1 MARIVPRTTAPAPHA
16 ARSAA
21 DAATD
26 PAPAPV
32 APAAGDSQ
40 AVAVL
45 AALSAEPGGAPSR

>member
-1 MARIVPRTTAPAPHA
+1 MARTSTPAPHA

-32 APAAGDSQ
+32 APAAGAEKSQ
-40 AVAVL
+40 HQSLKVRIHRDA
-45 AALSAEPGGAPSR
+45 SRETVG